1 MKVLL
6 LEDDAQTRDYLQ
18 AALVAADFT
27 VDACDNGLTALQLAT
42 EQDYGVYVLDRMV
55 PGMDGLSV
63 LRDLRSRGRSAPALF
78 LTAIDGIHDRVEGLD
93 AGADDYLVKP
103 FAAIELV
110 ARVRALLRRMVR
122 DTPAT
127 RLKIG
132 DLEIDL
138 ITRRA
143 ERAGKRI
150 DLQGMEFRLLEFL
163 MRHSGETVTRTML
176 HEHVWSFHFDPGTNV
191 VESNISRLRAK
202 IDRGF
207 SGDLI
212 HTVRGLGYCLEVRG

>member
-6 LEDDAQTRDYLQ
+6 LEDDAQTRAYLQ

-27 VDACDNGLTALQLAT
+27 VDACDNGLAALKLAN
-42 EQDYGVYVLDRMV
+42 EHDYGVYVLDRMV

-63 LRDLRSRGRSAPALF
+63 LRDLRARGRSAPALF

-110 ARVRALLRRMVR
+110 ARVRALLRRMAR
-122 DTPAT
+122 DTPTT
-127 RLKIG
+127 RLRIG

-138 ITRRA
+138 ISRRA